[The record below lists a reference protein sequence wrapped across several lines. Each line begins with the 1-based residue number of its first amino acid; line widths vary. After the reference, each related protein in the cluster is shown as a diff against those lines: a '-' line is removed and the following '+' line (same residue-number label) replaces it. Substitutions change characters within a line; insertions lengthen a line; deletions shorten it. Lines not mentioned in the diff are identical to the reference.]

1 MSSLVLLVAVA
12 AACLLVVSLGIL
24 AVDRLES
31 ENEILE
37 AEIESSHMY
46 QEALGQRIEQV
57 RRYRHDAD
65 GLLRA
70 IEHALHRS
78 ETSSV
83 DEGERIAGEDEYP
96 ELWDGAYPLVQ
107 AAIDLHKRQCVES
120 GIPFLCS
127 IAEDFGRGI
136 ADCGMEEAELCI
148 VLQNLLDNAY
158 EANCRIDARVEPR
171 FAPMMSLD
179 ARVDGRRLVLEV
191 ANRTASSEQPSL
203 RTSKPQRELHGV
215 GLMVVQDVA
224 RKHGGTVTASF
235 DADARVMR
243 VVFKL

>member
-12 AACLLVVSLGIL
+12 TACLLVVSLGIF

-127 IAEDFGRGI
+127 IADDFGRGI

-158 EANCRIDARVEPR
+158 EANCRIDARV
-171 FAPMMSLD
+171 
-179 ARVDGRRLVLEV
+179 VLEV